1 MNPAATTDRQPYDRP
16 VAHRQQPRTEEGRAV
31 SMYRERA
38 DRDRLYRRSA
48 PSASVLRTVSTRERR
63 SPLSAPRVPTVG
75 IDIGGT
81 KVMAGVVDA
90 DGHILE
96 QVRAETPEKSKSP
109 KVVEDTIAE
118 LVLDLSDRHD
128 VHAVGIGAAG
138 WVDAD
143 RSRVLF
149 APHLAWRDEPL
160 KDALTARLA
169 VPVMV
174 DNDANTA
181 AWGEW
186 RFGAGRGEDHLV
198 MITLGTGIGGAIL
211 ENGQVKRGKYGVAGE
226 FGHMQVVPGGHR
238 CPCGNRGCWEQYSSG
253 NALVREAREL
263 ALAESPVAY
272 GITERVGGHI
282 SEITGPLIPE
292 LARGGDAMCTELLQ
306 DIGHWLGVGIANL
319 AAALDP
325 GGFVIGGGVSAADE
339 LLIDPAREAFKRHLT
354 GRGYRPEATI
364 AKAQLGPEAG
374 MVGAADLARLVARR
388 FRRANRRRLERYE
401 RYERAADNLRRA
413 VGQ

>member
-1 MNPAATTDRQPYDRP
+1 
-16 VAHRQQPRTEEGRAV
+16 
-31 SMYRERA
+31 MYRERA
-38 DRDRLYRRSA
+38 DRDRVYRRTA
-48 PSASVLRTVSTRERR
+48 PSASVLRAVSTRERR
-63 SPLSAPRVPTVG
+63 SHHSAPRVPTVG

-90 DGHILE
+90 DGQILE
-96 QVRAETPEKSKSP
+96 KVRAETPEKSKSP

-211 ENGQVKRGKYGVAGE
+211 EDGRVKRGKYGVAGE

-263 ALAESPVAY
+263 AAAESPVAY
-272 GITERVGGHI
+272 GIIERVGGRV
-282 SEITGPLIPE
+282 SEITGPLITE
-292 LARGGDAMCTELLQ
+292 LAHEGDAMCTELLQ
-306 DIGHWLGVGIANL
+306 DIGHWLGVGLANL

-325 GGFVIGGGVSAADE
+325 SCFVIGGGVSAADD
-339 LLIDPAREAFKRHLT
+339 LLIGPARDAFRRQLT
-354 GRGYRPEATI
+354 GRGYRPEAHV
-364 AKAQLGPEAG
+364 ARAQLGPEAG